1 VKVRLSDAPLERAD
15 AELAVLVVASDKL
28 PRLRQQRSGGSA
40 LVRDL
45 ERQRFTG
52 AEGTS
57 VLLRQG
63 RGARPLAIVG
73 VGTSTTAGVADAY
86 RRAGDQAIARAR
98 EARAR
103 TLAVAFLAEPTRLPV
118 ERPEALAAFV
128 EGAALTAYGFT
139 QYKSPDG
146 LRDRVPITT
155 LTLAQL
161 VAPRDV
167 ALRRAVRTA
176 EVLAGATNTA
186 RNWIN
191 QPAAVLTPA
200 AFAADA
206 DRAARAAG
214 LDVRV
219 DGPAAIR
226 RLGMGALLGVARGS
240 AEQPRFVRVT
250 YRPPAARGA
259 RRGGGAGVAPR
270 LPRLALVGK
279 GITFDSGGLSLKR
292 PDGMEHMKRD
302 MAGGAAVLGAML
314 AVAALKPRAE
324 VRAYVPM
331 TENMPGGSAIKPGD
345 VVRTPSGK
353 TVEVLNTD
361 AEGRLVLADALTVAL
376 DDQPDALVDIATLT
390 GAVRSAL
397 GNRIGGIMGNDAAL
411 VTALVAA
418 GKQGGE
424 RLWEL
429 PLVRAYRADL
439 ESPVADLANVAAE
452 GHGGAIHAGLFLEE
466 FVGGRPWAHMDVAGV
481 AFTDRD
487 LPNAPRGGVGFGVRL
502 LARWVQSAAA
512 AAQSA
517 K

>member
-1 VKVRLSDAPLERAD
+1 MKIRLSDAALERAD
-15 AELAVLVVASDKL
+15 ADLAVLVVASDKL
-28 PRLRQQRSGGSA
+28 TRLRQQRSAGA
-40 LVRDL
+40 AVLRDL

-57 VLLRQG
+57 VLLRPA
-63 RGARPLAIVG
+63 RGRPLAIVG
-73 VGTSTTAGVADAY
+73 VGASTAAGVADAY

-103 TLAVAFLAEPTRLPV
+103 SLAVAFLAEPTRLPV
-118 ERPEALAAFV
+118 ERPEAAAAFV
-128 EGAALTAYGFT
+128 EGAALTAYAFT
-139 QYKSPDG
+139 SYKSPDA
-146 LRDRVPITT
+146 LKDRVSVTT
-155 LTLAQL
+155 ITLAQL
-161 VAPRDV
+161 VAPRDP
-167 ALRRAVRTA
+167 ALKRAVRAA
-176 EVLAGATNTA
+176 EVLAAATNTA
-186 RNWIN
+186 RTWIN

-200 AFAADA
+200 AFAAEA
-206 DRAARAAG
+206 ERAARAAG
-214 LDVRV
+214 LAVRV
-219 DGPAAIR
+219 DGPTAIR

-240 AEQPRFVRVT
+240 AEEPRFVRVT
-250 YRPPAARGA
+250 YRPRDAARKTSP
-259 RRGGGAGVAPR
+259 RR
-270 LPRLALVGK
+270 PRLALVGK

-314 AVAALKPRAE
+314 AVAALAPDVE

-331 TENMPGGSAIKPGD
+331 TENMPGGSAMKPGD
-345 VVRTPSGK
+345 VLRTPSGK

-361 AEGRLVLADALTVAL
+361 AEGRLVLADALTIAL
-376 DDQPDALVDIATLT
+376 SDEPDAVVDIATLT

-397 GNRIGGIMGNDAAL
+397 GNRIGGIMGNDAPL
-411 VTALVAA
+411 VASLIAA

-439 ESPVADLANVAAE
+439 DSAVADVANVAQE

-466 FVGGRPWAHMDVAGV
+466 FVGGRPWAHLDVAGV

-487 LPNAPRGGVGFGVRL
+487 VPNAPRGGVGFGVRL
-502 LARWVQSAAA
+502 LARWVLSAAGA
-512 AAQSA
+512 ASA
-517 K
+517 A

>member
-1 VKVRLSDAPLERAD
+1 MRIRLSDAPLARAD

-28 PRLRQQRSGGSA
+28 ARLRPHAIAGPAVLRE
-40 LVRDL
+40 L
-45 ERQRFTG
+45 ERQRFTA

-57 VLLRQG
+57 LLLRPMG
-63 RGARPLAIVG
+63 RGKPPLAVVG
-73 VGTSTTAGVADAY
+73 VGASSSAAAADAY
-86 RRAGDQAIARAR
+86 RRAGDQTIARAR

-103 TLAVAFLAEPTRLPV
+103 TIAVAFLAEPTRLPV
-118 ERPEALAAFV
+118 ERPEALGAFV
-128 EGAALTAYGFT
+128 EGLGLTAYGFT
-139 QYKSPDG
+139 EYKHD
-146 LRDRVPITT
+146 RDRVAIGTVI
-155 LTLAQL
+155 LVGLA
-161 VAPRDV
+161 APRDPT
-167 ALRRAVRTA
+167 LRRAVRKA
-176 EVLAGATNTA
+176 EVLAAATNQA
-186 RNWIN
+186 RTWIN
-191 QPAAVLTPA
+191 LPAAVLTPSVFADEA
-200 AFAADA
+200 A
-206 DRAARAAG
+206 RAARAAG
-214 LDVRV
+214 LEVRV

-240 AEQPRFVRVT
+240 AEEPRFVRVT
-250 YRPPAARGA
+250 YRPPAARVAKGAPAPPPA
-259 RRGGGAGVAPR
+259 RRI
-270 LPRLALVGK
+270 ALVGK

-314 AVAALKPRAE
+314 AIAELKPAVE
-324 VRAYVPM
+324 VRAYVPA

-361 AEGRLVLADALTVAL
+361 AEGRLVLADALDIAVG
-376 DDQPDALVDIATLT
+376 DRPDAIVDIATLT

-397 GNRIGGIMGNDAAL
+397 GTRIAGVMGNDRALVAAL
-411 VTALVAA
+411 IAA

-429 PLVRAYRADL
+429 PLVRAYRADI
-439 ESPVADLANVAAE
+439 ESHVADLANVAQE

-466 FVGGRPWAHMDVAGV
+466 FVAGIPWAHMDVAGV

-502 LARWVQSAAA
+502 LARYATGGR
-512 AAQSA
+512 
-517 K
+517 

>member
-1 VKVRLSDAPLERAD
+1 MKVRLGDAPLERTDAD
-15 AELAVLVVASDKL
+15 LAVLVVASDKL
-28 PRLRQQRSGGSA
+28 ARLRQQRSAGTSV
-40 LVRDL
+40 LRDL

-57 VLLRQG
+57 VLVRPA
-63 RGARPLAIVG
+63 RGGRPLAIVG
-73 VGTSTTAGVADAY
+73 VGASTSAAVADAY

-103 TLAVAFLAEPTRLPV
+103 SLAVAFLAEPTRLPV
-118 ERPEALAAFV
+118 ERPEAVAAFV
-128 EGAALTAYGFT
+128 EGAALTAYAFT
-139 QYKSPDG
+139 AYKSPDA
-146 LRDRVPITT
+146 LKDRVPVTT
-155 LTLAQL
+155 LALAQL
-161 VAPRDV
+161 VAPRDP
-167 ALRRAVRTA
+167 ALKRAVRTA
-176 EVLAGATNTA
+176 EILAGATNTT
-186 RNWIN
+186 RTWIN

-200 AFAADA
+200 AFAAEA
-206 DRAARAAG
+206 ERAARAAG

-240 AEQPRFVRVT
+240 AEEPRFVRVT
-250 YRPPAARGA
+250 YRPRDAATTR
-259 RRGGGAGVAPR
+259 
-270 LPRLALVGK
+270 PRLALVGK

-314 AVAALKPRAE
+314 AVAALAPAVE

-331 TENMPGGSAIKPGD
+331 TENMPGGSAMKPGD
-345 VVRTPSGK
+345 VLRTPSGK

-361 AEGRLVLADALTVAL
+361 AEGRLVLADALTIAL
-376 DDQPDALVDIATLT
+376 GDEPDAIVDIATLT

-397 GNRIGGIMGNDAAL
+397 GNRIGGIMGNDPTVVANL
-411 VTALVAA
+411 IAA

-439 ESPVADLANVAAE
+439 DSAVADLANVAQE

-466 FVGGRPWAHMDVAGV
+466 FVGGRPWAHLDVAGV

-487 LPNAPRGGVGFGVRL
+487 VPNAPRGGVGFGVRL
-502 LARWVQSAAA
+502 LARWVLASAGADGRRG
-512 AAQSA
+512 
-517 K
+517 

>member
-1 VKVRLSDAPLERAD
+1 MKFRLGDAPLERTA

-28 PRLRQQRSGGSA
+28 ARLRQQRSAGPGV
-40 LVRDL
+40 VRDL

-63 RGARPLAIVG
+63 RGSRPLAIVG
-73 VGTSTTAGVADAY
+73 VGASTSANLADAY
-86 RRAGDQAIARAR
+86 RRAGDQTIARAR

-103 TLAVAFLAEPTRLPV
+103 TIAVAFLAEPTRLPV

-139 QYKSPDG
+139 EYKSADG
-146 LRDRVPITT
+146 LRDRVPITA

-161 VAPRDV
+161 VAPRDA

-176 EVLAGATNTA
+176 EILADATNAA
-186 RNWIN
+186 RTWIN
-191 QPAAVLTPA
+191 QPAAVMTPA

-206 DRAARAAG
+206 ERRARAAG
-214 LDVRV
+214 LEVRV

-240 AEQPRFVRVT
+240 AEEARFVRVT
-250 YRPPAARGA
+250 YRPKTRPEAA
-259 RRGGGAGVAPR
+259 VR

-314 AVAALKPRAE
+314 AIAALKPAAE

-361 AEGRLVLADALTVAL
+361 AEGRLVLADALTIAL
-376 DDQPDALVDIATLT
+376 GDEPEALVDIATLT

-411 VTALVAA
+411 VAALVAA

-429 PLVRAYRADL
+429 PLVQAYRADL
-439 ESPVADLANVAAE
+439 ESPVADLANVAQE

-502 LARWVQSAAA
+502 LTRWVVSAA

-517 K
+517 R

>member
-1 VKVRLSDAPLERAD
+1 MKTRLADTTLERTEAD
-15 AELAVLVVASDKL
+15 LGVLVVASDKL
-28 PRLRQQRSGGSA
+28 ARLRQQRSAGA
-40 LVRDL
+40 AVVRDL

-57 VLLRQG
+57 LLLRQAG
-63 RGARPLAIVG
+63 GSRSLAIVG
-73 VGTSTTAGVADAY
+73 VGVSTSANVADAY
-86 RRAGDQAIARAR
+86 RRAGDQTIARAR

-103 TLAVAFLAEPTRLPV
+103 TIAVAFLAEPTRLPV
-118 ERPEALAAFV
+118 ERPDALAAFV

-139 QYKSPDG
+139 DYKSPDA
-146 LRDRVPITT
+146 LRDRVPIKA

-161 VAPRDV
+161 VAPRDPG
-167 ALRRAVRTA
+167 LRRAVRNA
-176 EVLAGATNTA
+176 EILAAATNTA
-186 RNWIN
+186 RTWIN
-191 QPAAVLTPA
+191 EPAAVLTPTT
-200 AFAADA
+200 FATDA
-206 DRAARAAG
+206 ERAARAAG
-214 LDVRV
+214 LEVRV

-226 RLGMGALLGVARGS
+226 KLGMGALLGVARGS
-240 AEQPRFVRVT
+240 AEEPRFVRVT
-250 YRPPAARGA
+250 YRPKTRPDGAA
-259 RRGGGAGVAPR
+259 R

-314 AVAALKPRAE
+314 AIAKLAPAAE

-331 TENMPGGSAIKPGD
+331 TENMPGGSAMKPGD
-345 VVRTPSGK
+345 VLRTPSGK

-361 AEGRLVLADALTVAL
+361 AEGRLVLADALTIAL
-376 DDQPDALVDIATLT
+376 ADEPDAVVDIATLT

-411 VTALVAA
+411 VTDLIAA

-439 ESPVADLANVAAE
+439 ASQVADLANVAAD
-452 GHGGAIHAGLFLEE
+452 GHGGAIHAALFLEE

-487 LPNAPRGGVGFGVRL
+487 IANAPRGGVGFGVRL
-502 LARWVQSAAA
+502 LARWVQSRAAA
-512 AAQSA
+512 AAHSA

>member
-1 VKVRLSDAPLERAD
+1 MKIRLSDVALERAD
-15 AELAVLVVASDKL
+15 GGLGVLVVASDKL
-28 PRLRQQRSGGSA
+28 TRLRQQRTAGSA
-40 LVRDL
+40 VLRDL

-52 AEGTS
+52 AEGSS
-57 VLLRQG
+57 VLLRPAK
-63 RGARPLAIVG
+63 GARPLAVVG
-73 VGTSTTAGVADAY
+73 VGASTAVAVADAY

-98 EARAR
+98 EARAG
-103 TLAVAFLAEPTRLPV
+103 TVAVAFLAEPTRLPV

-128 EGAALTAYGFT
+128 EGAALTAYAFT
-139 QYKSPDG
+139 AYKSPES
-146 LRDRVPITT
+146 LRDRVPVTA

-161 VAPRDV
+161 VAPRNPD
-167 ALRRAVRTA
+167 LKRAVRRA
-176 EVLAGATNTA
+176 EILAATTNTA
-186 RNWIN
+186 RTWIN
-191 QPAAVLTPA
+191 EPAAVLTPA
-200 AFAADA
+200 AFAAA
-206 DRAARAAG
+206 AERAARAAG
-214 LDVRV
+214 LDVSV

-240 AEQPRFVRVT
+240 AEEPRFVRVT
-250 YRPPAARGA
+250 YRPRAARRKDRA
-259 RRGGGAGVAPR
+259 AAAPR
-270 LPRLALVGK
+270 LRRLALVGK

-314 AVAALKPRAE
+314 AIAKLAPAVE

-331 TENMPGGSAIKPGD
+331 TENMPGGSAMKPGD
-345 VVRTPSGK
+345 VLRTASGK

-361 AEGRLVLADALTVAL
+361 AEGRLVLADALGIAL
-376 DDQPDALVDIATLT
+376 RDEPDAIVDIATLT

-397 GNRIGGIMGNDAAL
+397 GNRIGGVMGNDAGL
-411 VTALVAA
+411 VADVIAA

-439 ESPVADLANVAAE
+439 ESPVADLANVASD

-466 FVGGRPWAHMDVAGV
+466 FVGGRPWAHLDVAGV

-487 LPNAPRGGVGFGVRL
+487 VPNAPRGGVGFGVRL
-502 LARWVQSAAA
+502 LTRWVLAAA
-512 AAQSA
+512 DAAHSA